1 MRIFAIAACLFSS
14 SVFADVI
21 VGFSAY
27 ENGDYTTAYPHLV
40 QAAGEGNAEAMY
52 LIGRMYQYGYGV
64 NTDPAKAY
72 EWYQKAAAKNN
83 PLAQLSIVLFQH
95 SFWCHSPSCIGK
107 QD

>member
-1 MRIFAIAACLFSS
+1 MRILILAACLYIN

-40 QAAGEGNAEAMY
+40 QAADEGNDEAMY
-52 LIGRMYQYGYGV
+52 LLGRMYQYGYGV
-64 NTDPAKAY
+64 NRDDLKAG

-83 PLAQLSIVLFQH
+83 ALAELSLGFYMIMAVE
-95 SFWCHSPSCIGK
+95 
-107 QD
+107 